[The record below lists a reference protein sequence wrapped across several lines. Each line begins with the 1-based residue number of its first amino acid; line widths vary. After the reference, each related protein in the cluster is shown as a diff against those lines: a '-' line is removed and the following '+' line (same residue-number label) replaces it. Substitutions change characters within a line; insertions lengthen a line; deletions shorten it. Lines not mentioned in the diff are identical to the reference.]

1 MKPVTIINYGLGN
14 PASIRNM
21 IKKAGS
27 NAEITDDISLIGKAE
42 KLILPGVGHFGKGM
56 ELLREKNLLE
66 VLNRKVMQEKVPIL
80 GICLGMQL
88 MTNRSEEADVK
99 GLSWIDADTIKFTPR
114 AENYKVP
121 NMGWLDVK
129 PRISHRLFEEL
140 EDQARFYF
148 VHSYYVVTKHPENV
162 LATAV
167 FEDEYASAIIKDNI
181 MGVQFHPEKSHRFG
195 LQMMKNFIE
204 I

>member
-1 MKPVTIINYGLGN
+1 MGICIVNYGLGN

-21 IKKAGS
+21 IKKAGGR
-27 NAEITDDISLIGKAE
+27 AEITDDLAIIAAAD

-56 ELLREKNLLE
+56 ELLREKGLIE
-66 VLNRKVMQEKVPIL
+66 VLEKKANEDRVPVL

-88 MTNRSEEADVK
+88 LTKRSEEADVP
-99 GLSWIDADTIKFTPR
+99 GLGWIDAETIRFRPSS
-114 AENYKVP
+114 ENYKVP

-129 PRISHRLFEEL
+129 PRIKNKLFEQL
-140 EDQARFYF
+140 DTDSRFYF
-148 VHSYYVVTKHPENV
+148 VHSYFVRCASEENV
-162 LATAV
+162 LASSN
-167 FEDEYASAIIKDNI
+167 FENEYTSAIVRENI

-195 LQMMKNFIE
+195 LQMMKNFIG